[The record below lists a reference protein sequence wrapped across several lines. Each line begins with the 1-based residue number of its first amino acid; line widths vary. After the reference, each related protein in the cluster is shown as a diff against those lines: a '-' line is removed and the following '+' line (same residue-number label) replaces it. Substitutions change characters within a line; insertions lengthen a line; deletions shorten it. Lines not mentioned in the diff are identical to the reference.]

1 MIALEIVRIPTGQM
15 FHEYDRSGKLVK
27 KEWFAVKWR
36 ELGPAA
42 SMADAKQRYG
52 GSPVLQDVKE
62 AV

>member
-1 MIALEIVRIPTGQM
+1 MTALEIVRIPTGS
-15 FHEYDRSGKLVK
+15 FFTEYERSGKLVK

-52 GSPVLQDVKE
+52 GSPVLEDAKE